1 MFSSRTITLWK
12 PWHWCANVSFL
23 LGWVREVI
31 DFWLPVAF
39 INIGGHGVYVSE
51 LTKPTYLQLN
61 ACRWISGLYHWVEK
75 KSHRRMYTVWLHLHK
90 AQNHVAVCVVY
101 VCVCVFKDA
110 NVYTTIKLSKEIHNL
125 REWLLILRGRE
136 GLKWV
141 GTTIGDFEVMI
152 MSLFKIGSVN
162 QIV

>member
-1 MFSSRTITLWK
+1 M
-12 PWHWCANVSFL
+12 H
-23 LGWVREVI
+23 
-31 DFWLPVAF
+31 
-39 INIGGHGVYVSE
+39 
-51 LTKPTYLQLN
+51 
-61 ACRWISGLYHWVEK
+61 
-75 KSHRRMYTVWLHLHK
+75 TVWFHLHK
-90 AQNHVAVCVVY
+90 AQNHVTVCVVY
-101 VCVCVFKDA
+101 VCLCVFKDA